1 MPWIPAH
8 RFLAILLFL
17 AIFVTGCKKSLSE
30 PVHDE
35 NETGNFYEEKEIPLQ
50 PQFELISLKKANGGQ
65 YVCFYQNTQDQSYHF
80 AYTDPELTQFT
91 PIPIDSSKLVHL
103 AERHQL
109 EDSSET
115 YTFGLFPVF
124 DVDSNGGIH
133 LLQYDV
139 PEDETVPFSSGRRM
153 IFVYRPDGQ
162 LEKRIPIDESQQMPG
177 MMPVKLVELNDRYI
191 LISYLGVQIVNEKGA
206 TIDELPVPSGRAV
219 DPVNGRELTL
229 PSGRIIDADVMKD
242 KGIVLIQEK
251 AEGNFLSV
259 YDITTKKTLW
269 SKPFHDN
276 FLPQTVQYEPDQQE
290 IYVASDQEVIAYSED
305 GEQVRQVID
314 FNRYSAGSH
323 TSMVFNGVQRLTP
336 GYLLFEPP
344 DRMVVYLFSSP
355 LDRQVKKIYAYRTLS
370 GDEKAERLAAM
381 EKEEANKTHI
391 TLYVPYVESTLKQ
404 KIAQFERLHPDIRVH
419 LTYYREHI
427 EEFNPEDYMQ
437 YVNLQLLSGQT
448 HWDIMAIQMLPYRE
462 YVEKGY
468 FADVERID
476 GWAEEKERYFSNI
489 LDAARVN
496 GKLAYLPA
504 RIFTN
509 VNLADEEAARE
520 LSPFTYQWSDLLR
533 LTNEA
538 KAAHPDRKPWS
549 FGTIGFRAGYVLS
562 QLLQTF
568 QIDLTAAQGDPEK
581 RKQWIGQLLDILK
594 AISVPEDHVQTL
606 DDKPLFTLMPFFPS
620 EFQFFMDS
628 IGSDKRLLP
637 MPASPW
643 SKKHAFTIP
652 EGYAIN
658 DNSKAKEAA
667 LQLIMFLVDHAEPY
681 NIALKKTFEEM
692 NERLGTSEQRQ
703 EAIRQLQ
710 AVVEHLDWVYDIDPR
725 LSEAISHTAE
735 QYVNGITDKETA
747 IRTIEGKLWL
757 HENE

>member
-1 MPWIPAH
+1 MP
-8 RFLAILLFL
+8 L
-17 AIFVTGCKKSLSE
+17 
-30 PVHDE
+30 
-35 NETGNFYEEKEIPLQ
+35 
-50 PQFELISLKKANGGQ
+50 
-65 YVCFYQNTQDQSYHF
+65 
-80 AYTDPELTQFT
+80 
-91 PIPIDSSKLVHL
+91 
-103 AERHQL
+103 
-109 EDSSET
+109 
-115 YTFGLFPVF
+115 
-124 DVDSNGGIH
+124 
-133 LLQYDV
+133 
-139 PEDETVPFSSGRRM
+139 
-153 IFVYRPDGQ
+153 
-162 LEKRIPIDESQQMPG
+162 
-177 MMPVKLVELNDRYI
+177 
-191 LISYLGVQIVNEKGA
+191 
-206 TIDELPVPSGRAV
+206 
-219 DPVNGRELTL
+219 
-229 PSGRIIDADVMKD
+229 
-242 KGIVLIQEK
+242 
-251 AEGNFLSV
+251 
-259 YDITTKKTLW
+259 
-269 SKPFHDN
+269 
-276 FLPQTVQYEPDQQE
+276 TVQYEPDQQE
-290 IYVASDQEVIAYSED
+290 IYVASDQEVVAYSED
-305 GEQVRQVID
+305 GENVRQVID
-314 FNRYSAGSH
+314 FNRYTAGSF
-323 TSMVFNGVQRLTP
+323 TSMVFNGSQFLMP
-336 GYLLFEPP
+336 GYLLFDPP
-344 DRMVVYLFSSP
+344 DRMVVYLIAP

-427 EEFNPEDYMQ
+427 EEYNPEDYMQ

-504 RIFTN
+504 RIFTS

-533 LTNEA
+533 LADEA

-549 FGTIGFRAGYVLS
+549 FGTIGFRIGYVFT
-562 QLLQTF
+562 QLFQTF
-568 QIDLTAAQGDPEK
+568 QIDLTAAQDDPEK

-606 DDKPLFTLMPFFPS
+606 NDKPLFTLMPFIS
-620 EFQFFMDS
+620 LEFQFFMDS
-628 IGSDKRLLP
+628 IGSGKRLLP

-643 SKKHAFTIP
+643 SKKHAFTIQ

-658 DNSKAKEAA
+658 ENSKAKEAA

-681 NIALKKTFEEM
+681 NIALKRTFEEM
-692 NERLGTSEQRQ
+692 NERLGTSEQRK
-703 EAIRQLQ
+703 EALRQLQ
-710 AVVEHLDWVYDIDPR
+710 AIVELLDWVNDIDFR
-725 LSEAISHTAE
+725 ISEAISHTAE